1 MKQKKLLTYLLAALS
16 FLLLSVVL
24 PACNETDTTGEP
36 VEDTDGGDT
45 DGGDTDGGDDTPDEP
60 TDGGDTDGDDEDE
73 PTDDPTD
80 GLERPELALEEFA
93 VGFETPLYVTH
104 AGDGTDRLF
113 VVGKTGLIYI
123 VEDDEVLDEKFLD
136 ISDRIGQVTDGRL
149 GNEQGLLG
157 LAFHPEYE
165 TNGRFFVNYTDLA
178 GDTQIVEYSVSDNA
192 NVADPASAK
201 PLLSFAQPQDYHNGG
216 HLSFA
221 SDGYLY
227 INTGDGGTPDAA
239 QDTGSLLGKIL
250 RIDVDNGDP
259 YAIPED
265 NPFVSEAGARGEVWV
280 YGLRNP
286 WRSSFDRETGDLYIA
301 DVGQD
306 EREEV
311 SFQAGNSTGGENY
324 GWPITEGDICW
335 RAETCDTD
343 GLSEPIIVYDHDAG
357 VSITGGYVYRGDAL
371 PGLVGDYF
379 YADFAARKVWV
390 ASREGDGWTS
400 DLLFED
406 TDVIASFGEDE
417 AGELYA
423 VGLGGGKI
431 FKIVAAE

>member
-1 MKQKKLLTYLLAALS
+1 MKQTKLFTLLFVALS
-16 FLLLSVVL
+16 FVLLSVVL
-24 PACNETDTTGEP
+24 PACNDTDTSTGEP
-36 VEDTDGGDT
+36 VEDT

-60 TDGGDTDGDDEDE
+60 TDGGDTDGDDEE
-73 PTDDPTD
+73 PTDDPTG

-104 AGDGTDRLF
+104 AGDGTNRLF
-113 VVGKTGLIYI
+113 VVGKGGLIYV
-123 VEDDEVLDEKFLD
+123 VENGEVLAERFLD
-136 ISDRIGQVTDGRL
+136 VSALVSGN
-149 GNEQGLLG
+149 NEQGLLG

-165 TNGRFFVNYTDLA
+165 SNGRFFINYTDLA

-201 PLLSFAQPQDYHNGG
+201 VLLSFEQPQDYHNGG
-216 HLSFA
+216 HLSFGPN
-221 SDGYLY
+221 DGYLY
-227 INTGDGGTPDAA
+227 INTGDGGAYQISQNLDN
-239 QDTGSLLGKIL
+239 LLGKIL

-265 NPFVSEAGARGEVWV
+265 NPFVNEADARGEIWV
-280 YGLRNP
+280 TGLRNP
-286 WRSSFDRETGDLYIA
+286 WRSSFDRANGDLYIG

-306 EREEV
+306 KREEV
-311 SFQAGNSTGGENY
+311 SFQAANSDGGENY
-324 GWPITEGDICW
+324 GWPIVEGDICW
-335 RAETCDTD
+335 PDEEASCDTA
-343 GLSEPIIVYDHDAG
+343 GLTEPIIVYDHDAG
-357 VSITGGYVYRGDAL
+357 VSITGGYVYRGEAL

-390 ASREGDGWTS
+390 ASREGDDWTS

-417 AGELYA
+417 AGEMYA